1 MRFFL
6 RRNIR
11 LKAFSFL
18 IALVWWAVVHG
29 EDARIKD
36 FIVPIDYTNLAQSLE
51 QSGRVIDTVTV
62 RLRAPEAVLRN
73 VTEDRLAVTLDL
85 SRAPLGEQHIP
96 ITGKMLRVPPGT
108 EVVRVAPA
116 VIPVRVERRAR
127 REVPIVAEF
136 SGAPPKG
143 FARLGYAVTPPVA
156 TIEGPASEVAA
167 VARALTGTILL
178 DGETSDFEV
187 AATPIPDAPSWS
199 RVRVISPRGPVR
211 VRITIARESGSL
223 PGDAPAGRKPGDVTA
238 RPATPWRFG
247 IGRGG
252 RP

>member
-11 LKAFSFL
+11 LKSFSFL

-36 FIVPIDYTNLAQSLE
+36 FIVPIDYINLAQSLE
-51 QSGRVIDTVTV
+51 QSGRVIDEVTV

-85 SRAPLGEQHIP
+85 ARTPLGEQHIP
-96 ITGKMLRVPPGT
+96 ITGKMMRVPAGT
-108 EVVRVAPA
+108 EVVRVSPA

-167 VARALTGTILL
+167 VSRALTGTILL
-178 DGETSDFEV
+178 EGETADLEFEV
-187 AATPIPDAPSWS
+187 RPIPEAPSGS
-199 RVRVISPRGPVR
+199 RVRILVPADPVLVQ
-211 VRITIARESGSL
+211 VRIGHADAASGAAGAGRAPAPGSL
-223 PGDAPAGRKPGDVTA
+223 PSAVKKD
-238 RPATPWRFG
+238 
-247 IGRGG
+247 
-252 RP
+252 

>member
-1 MRFFL
+1 MRFL
-6 RRNIR
+6 LQRNIK

-36 FIVPIDYTNLAQSLE
+36 FVVPIDYTNLAQTLE

-62 RLRAPEAVLRN
+62 RLRAPEALLRN

-85 SRAPLGEQHIP
+85 GRAPLGEQHIP

-143 FARLGYAVTPPVA
+143 YARLGYAVTPPVA

-167 VARALTGTILL
+167 VSRALTGTILL
-178 DGETSDFEV
+178 EGEVADMEFEV
-187 AATPIPDAPSWS
+187 RPIPEAPS
-199 RVRVISPRGPVR
+199 GTR
-211 VRITIARESGSL
+211 VRILVPADPVLVQVRIGPAPPAIA
-223 PGDAPAGRKPGDVTA
+223 PGRAAPTAPGAGAA
-238 RPATPWRFG
+238 RPAAG
-247 IGRGG
+247 KD
-252 RP
+252 

>member
-1 MRFFL
+1 MPFSL

-11 LKAFSFL
+11 LKSFSFL

-36 FIVPIDYTNLAQSLE
+36 FVVPIDYINLAQSLE
-51 QSGRVIDTVTV
+51 QSGRIVDTVTV
-62 RLRAPEAVLRN
+62 RLRAPEALLRN
-73 VTEDRLAVTLDL
+73 VTEDRLAVALDL
-85 SRAPLGEQHIP
+85 GRVPLGEQHIP
-96 ITGKMLRVPPGT
+96 ITGKMMRVPPGT
-108 EVVRVAPA
+108 EVVRVSPA

-178 DGETSDFEV
+178 EGETADMEFEV
-187 AATPIPDAPSWS
+187 RPIPEAPSGS
-199 RVRVISPRGPVR
+199 RVRILVPADPVLVQ
-211 VRITIARESGSL
+211 VRIGHA
-223 PGDAPAGRKPGDVTA
+223 DAAPAAGAGRS
-238 RPATPWRFG
+238 ATPPG
-247 IGRGG
+247 SV
-252 RP
+252 PSAVKKD

>member
-1 MRFFL
+1 MRL
-6 RRNIR
+6 LLQRNLR

-18 IALVWWAVVHG
+18 IALIWWAVVHG

-36 FIVPIDYTNLAQSLE
+36 FVVPIDYTNLAQTLE

-85 SRAPLGEQHIP
+85 GRAPLGEQHVP
-96 ITGKMLRVPPGT
+96 VTGKMLRVPAGT
-108 EVVRVAPA
+108 EVVRVSPA

-136 SGAPPKG
+136 SGTPPKG
-143 FARLGYAVTPPVA
+143 YARLGYAVTPPVA

-178 DGETSDFEV
+178 EGEVSDLEFEV
-187 AATPIPDAPSWS
+187 RPIPEAPSGS
-199 RVRVISPRGPVR
+199 RVRILVPADPVLVQ
-211 VRITIARESGSL
+211 VRIGPAPPNA
-223 PGDAPAGRKPGDVTA
+223 PGRLSPPAAPQGT
-238 RPATPWRFG
+238 PAP
-247 IGRGG
+247 GRGD
-252 RP
+252 

>member
-1 MRFFL
+1 MPFSL

-11 LKAFSFL
+11 LKSFSFL

-36 FIVPIDYTNLAQSLE
+36 FVVPIDYINLAQSLE
-51 QSGRVIDTVTV
+51 QSGRIVDTVTV

-73 VTEDRLAVTLDL
+73 VTEDRLAVALDL
-85 SRAPLGEQHIP
+85 GRAPLGEQHIP
-96 ITGKMLRVPPGT
+96 ITGKMMRVPPGT
-108 EVVRVAPA
+108 EVVRVSPA

-178 DGETSDFEV
+178 EGETADMEFEV
-187 AATPIPDAPSWS
+187 RPIPEAPSGS
-199 RVRVISPRGPVR
+199 RVRILVPADPVLVQ
-211 VRITIARESGSL
+211 VRIGHA
-223 PGDAPAGRKPGDVTA
+223 DAAAPAGVG
-238 RPATPWRFG
+238 RPAAPPG
-247 IGRGG
+247 SV
-252 RP
+252 PSAVKKD

>member
-1 MRFFL
+1 MRFL
-6 RRNIR
+6 LQRNIR
-11 LKAFSFL
+11 LKSFSFL
-18 IALVWWAVVHG
+18 IALVWWALVHG

-36 FIVPIDYTNLAQSLE
+36 FVVPIDYTNLAQSLE

-85 SRAPLGEQHIP
+85 SRAPLGEQHVP
-96 ITGKMLRVPPGT
+96 LTGKMLRVPPGT

-136 SGAPPKG
+136 SGTPPKG

-178 DGETSDFEV
+178 EGETADMEFEV
-187 AATPIPDAPSWS
+187 RPIPEAPSGS
-199 RVRVISPRGPVR
+199 RVRILVPADPVLVQ
-211 VRITIARESGSL
+211 VRIGRAESAPPQAS
-223 PGDAPAGRKPGDVTA
+223 PGRVPAAPGPAAPVPRKEPQ
-238 RPATPWRFG
+238 P
-247 IGRGG
+247 
-252 RP
+252 

>member
-1 MRFFL
+1 MLPFSL

-11 LKAFSFL
+11 LKSFSFL
-18 IALVWWAVVHG
+18 IALIWWAVVHG

-36 FIVPIDYTNLAQSLE
+36 FVVPIDYINLAQSLE

-62 RLRAPEAVLRN
+62 RLRAPDAVLRN

-85 SRAPLGEQHIP
+85 GRAPLGEQHIP
-96 ITGKMLRVPPGT
+96 ITGKMMRVPPGT
-108 EVVRVAPA
+108 EVVRVSPA

-167 VARALTGTILL
+167 VSRALTGTILL
-178 DGETSDFEV
+178 EGETADLEFEV
-187 AATPIPDAPSWS
+187 RPIPEAPSGS
-199 RVRVISPRGPVR
+199 RVRILVPADPVLVQ
-211 VRITIARESGSL
+211 VRIGHADAA
-223 PGDAPAGRKPGDVTA
+223 PGVTA
-238 RPATPWRFG
+238 APGHATPPG
-247 IGRGG
+247 TA
-252 RP
+252 PSAVKKD

>member
-1 MRFFL
+1 MRFL
-6 RRNIR
+6 LQRNIR
-11 LKAFSFL
+11 LKSFSFL
-18 IALVWWAVVHG
+18 IALIWWAVVHG

-36 FIVPIDYTNLAQSLE
+36 FVVPIDYTNLAQSLE

-73 VTEDRLAVTLDL
+73 VTEDRLAVALDL
-85 SRAPLGEQHIP
+85 GRAPLGEQHIP
-96 ITGKMLRVPPGT
+96 ITGKMMRVPPGT
-108 EVVRVAPA
+108 EVVRVSPA

-167 VARALTGTILL
+167 VSRALTGTILL
-178 DGETSDFEV
+178 EGETADMEFEV
-187 AATPIPDAPSWS
+187 RPIPEAPSGS
-199 RVRVISPRGPVR
+199 RVRILVPADPVLVQ
-211 VRITIARESGSL
+211 VRIGHA
-223 PGDAPAGRKPGDVTA
+223 DAAPAAGA
-238 RPATPWRFG
+238 
-247 IGRGG
+247 G
-252 RP
+252 RPPAPPGTLPSAVKKD

>member
-1 MRFFL
+1 MRFL
-6 RRNIR
+6 LQRNLR

-36 FIVPIDYTNLAQSLE
+36 FVVPIDYTNLAQTLE
-51 QSGRVIDTVTV
+51 QSGRVVDTVTV

-73 VTEDRLAVTLDL
+73 VTEDRLTVTVDL
-85 SRAPLGEQHIP
+85 GRAPLGEQHIP
-96 ITGKMLRVPPGT
+96 ITGKMLRVPGGT

-136 SGAPPKG
+136 SGSPPKG
-143 FARLGYAVTPPVA
+143 YARLGYAVTPPVA
-156 TIEGPASEVAA
+156 TVEGPASEVAA

-178 DGETSDFEV
+178 EGEVSDMEFEV
-187 AATPIPDAPSWS
+187 RPIPEAPPGS
-199 RVRVISPRGPVR
+199 RVRILVPADPVLVQ
-211 VRITIARESGSL
+211 VRIGPAPPAAV
-223 PGDAPAGRKPGDVTA
+223 PGRATPPAGAAPT
-238 RPATPWRFG
+238 
-247 IGRGG
+247 GRRDG
-252 RP
+252 R

>member
-1 MRFFL
+1 MPFSL

-11 LKAFSFL
+11 LKSFSFL

-36 FIVPIDYTNLAQSLE
+36 FVVPIDYINLAQSLE
-51 QSGRVIDTVTV
+51 QSGRIVDTVTV

-73 VTEDRLAVTLDL
+73 VTEDRLAVALDL
-85 SRAPLGEQHIP
+85 GRAPLGEQHIP
-96 ITGKMLRVPPGT
+96 ITGKMMRVPPGT
-108 EVVRVAPA
+108 EVVRVSPA

-167 VARALTGTILL
+167 VSRALTGTILL
-178 DGETSDFEV
+178 EGETADMEFEV
-187 AATPIPDAPSWS
+187 RPIPEAPSGS
-199 RVRVISPRGPVR
+199 RVRILVPADPVLVQ
-211 VRITIARESGSL
+211 VRIGHADT
-223 PGDAPAGRKPGDVTA
+223 APV
-238 RPATPWRFG
+238 
-247 IGRGG
+247 G
-252 RP
+252 RPPAPPGTLPSAVKKD

>member
-1 MRFFL
+1 MRFL
-6 RRNIR
+6 LQRNLR

-36 FIVPIDYTNLAQSLE
+36 FVVPIDYTNLAQTLE

-62 RLRAPEAVLRN
+62 RLRAPEALLRN

-85 SRAPLGEQHIP
+85 GRAPLGEQHIP

-108 EVVRVAPA
+108 EVVRVAPP

-143 FARLGYAVTPPVA
+143 YARLGYAVTPPVA

-167 VARALTGTILL
+167 VSRALTGTILL
-178 DGETSDFEV
+178 EGEVADMEFEV
-187 AATPIPDAPSWS
+187 RPIPEAPL
-199 RVRVISPRGPVR
+199 GTR
-211 VRITIARESGSL
+211 VRILVPADPVLVQVRIG
-223 PGDAPAGRKPGDVTA
+223 PAP
-238 RPATPWRFG
+238 PATAP
-247 IGRGG
+247 GRAAPTAAGTG
-252 RP
+252 AAGPATRRD

>member
-1 MRFFL
+1 MRFL
-6 RRNIR
+6 LQRNIR
-11 LKAFSFL
+11 LKAFSFF
-18 IALVWWAVVHG
+18 IALIWWAVVHG

-36 FIVPIDYTNLAQSLE
+36 FVVPIDYTNLAQTLE

-85 SRAPLGEQHIP
+85 GRAPLGEQHIP

-108 EVVRVAPA
+108 EVVRVAPP

-136 SGAPPKG
+136 SGSPPKG
-143 FARLGYAVTPPVA
+143 YARLGYAVTPPVA

-167 VARALTGTILL
+167 VSRALTGTILL
-178 DGETSDFEV
+178 EGEVADMEFEV
-187 AATPIPDAPSWS
+187 RPIPEAPL
-199 RVRVISPRGPVR
+199 GTR
-211 VRITIARESGSL
+211 VRILVPAEPVLVQVRIGPAPPVMAPGRAAPTAAGAGAAGPAARR
-223 PGDAPAGRKPGDVTA
+223 D
-238 RPATPWRFG
+238 
-247 IGRGG
+247 
-252 RP
+252 

>member
-1 MRFFL
+1 MRIL
-6 RRNIR
+6 LQRNIR

-18 IALVWWAVVHG
+18 IALIWWAVVHG

-36 FIVPIDYTNLAQSLE
+36 FVVPIDYTNLAQTLE
-51 QSGRVIDTVTV
+51 QSGKVIDTVTV

-85 SRAPLGEQHIP
+85 SRAPLGEQHVP
-96 ITGKMLRVPPGT
+96 ITGKMMRVPAGT

-136 SGAPPKG
+136 SGSPPKG
-143 FARLGYAVTPPVA
+143 YARLGYAVTPPVA

-167 VARALTGTILL
+167 VSRALTGTILL
-178 DGETSDFEV
+178 EGEVSDMEFEV
-187 AATPIPDAPSWS
+187 RPIPEAPT
-199 RVRVISPRGPVR
+199 GTR
-211 VRITIARESGSL
+211 VRILVPADPVLVQVRIGPAPPAVAA
-223 PGDAPAGRKPGDVTA
+223 PGKVTPPAAGTGRKE
-238 RPATPWRFG
+238 
-247 IGRGG
+247 
-252 RP
+252 

>member
-1 MRFFL
+1 MPFSL

-11 LKAFSFL
+11 LKSFSFL

-36 FIVPIDYTNLAQSLE
+36 FVVPIDYTNLAQSLE
-51 QSGRVIDTVTV
+51 QSGRIIDTVTV

-73 VTEDRLAVTLDL
+73 VTEDRLAVALDL
-85 SRAPLGEQHIP
+85 GRAPLGEQHIP
-96 ITGKMLRVPPGT
+96 ITGKMMRVPPGT
-108 EVVRVAPA
+108 EVVRVSPA

-167 VARALTGTILL
+167 VSRALTGTILL
-178 DGETSDFEV
+178 EGETADMEFEV
-187 AATPIPDAPSWS
+187 RPIPEAPSGS
-199 RVRVISPRGPVR
+199 RVRILVPADPVLVQ
-211 VRITIARESGSL
+211 VRIGHSDAAAPAGAGRPAAPPGSL
-223 PGDAPAGRKPGDVTA
+223 PSAVKKD
-238 RPATPWRFG
+238 
-247 IGRGG
+247 
-252 RP
+252 